1 MVTGLRELFRNTE
14 SSKFVR
20 TSKRKK
26 REKNWTLNPKPY
38 CPIVSKE
45 TLVIE
50 SDVWLMIIDLNL
62 YHSKCLESAICKLQR
77 QNFELWSCSW
87 QNNQEPKEQNQIVA
101 SSSWS
106 HNWSLNH
113 PLNFEQTRLI
123 ISKPGS
129 LNKLFKFSTGLLCCL
144 SSWWMLPAKPPIGP
158 SSPLSKHWALS
169 ISRLASLYVTHFLHL
184 EKLVDHWRLQS
195 LHSYP
200 AGCCIASGDT
210 TTSWQHY
217 IPMWR
222 KSSRSAL
229 RQSLYYL
236 SQDVILV
243 IFLRQYLHSIEFSF
257 KHLRGVSSVPNKMID
272 FSMILFPGCVIIHSL
287 SSGAPSWPNF
297 DMAVHDSMRVTIT
310 VMLSN
315 KNLACAC

>member
-87 QNNQEPKEQNQIVA
+87 QNNQELKEQNQIVA

-129 LNKLFKFSTGLLCCL
+129 LKNRHPPRGQLPKLITTSLVVVRLPCL
-144 SSWWMLPAKPPIGP
+144 AKC
-158 SSPLSKHWALS
+158 SLS
-169 ISRLASLYVTHFLHL
+169 IPSGHTIPTTDVQ
-184 EKLVDHWRLQS
+184 LQ
-195 LHSYP
+195 
-200 AGCCIASGDT
+200 
-210 TTSWQHY
+210 
-217 IPMWR
+217 
-222 KSSRSAL
+222 K
-229 RQSLYYL
+229 
-236 SQDVILV
+236 
-243 IFLRQYLHSIEFSF
+243 
-257 KHLRGVSSVPNKMID
+257 
-272 FSMILFPGCVIIHSL
+272 
-287 SSGAPSWPNF
+287 
-297 DMAVHDSMRVTIT
+297 
-310 VMLSN
+310 
-315 KNLACAC
+315 